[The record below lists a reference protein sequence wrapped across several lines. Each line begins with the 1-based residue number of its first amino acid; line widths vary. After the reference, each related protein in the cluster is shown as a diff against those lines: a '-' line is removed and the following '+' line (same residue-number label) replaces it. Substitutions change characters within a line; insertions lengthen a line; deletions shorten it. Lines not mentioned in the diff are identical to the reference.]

1 MADANPKIV
10 EARPLDM
17 PFNQLF
23 LYINECSLGYRPIG
37 DGLQWTRMHAFA
49 FDFGK

>member
-1 MADANPKIV
+1 MRIPRLF
-10 EARPLDM
+10 EAPQDIQ
-17 PFNQLF
+17 FNQLF

-37 DGLQWTRMHAFA
+37 DGLQWAGMHA